1 MVKTQEQIREEINRL
16 LDENRLDEAEA
27 LVEQLVPISADEFRR
42 RLDNAPFDD
51 EPVTPEDR
59 AAFDRAWSV
68 IRGPDPERN
77 LRRA

>member
-1 MVKTQEQIREEINRL
+1 MKTQEEIRADIDRL
-16 LDENRLDEAEA
+16 LAEDRLAEAEA
-27 LVEQLVPISADEFRR
+27 LVERLVPISAEEFEK
-42 RLDNAPFDD
+42 RLREAPYDD

-68 IRGPDPERN
+68 IRGEAADAD